1 MPILPLET
9 EIVYGP
15 LRSRRLG
22 LSLGVNLLPADE
34 KVCSFDCVYCH
45 YGRTT
50 VRTLQPSGLNF
61 PSMPQVRR
69 AVERALR
76 RHPDVAY
83 LTFSG
88 NGEPTLHPFFSE
100 IVAEVVDLR
109 DALAPAV
116 KVALFSNATTVGRP
130 EIRAALARI
139 DAPILKLDA
148 GDAETLARINRPV
161 PAVTWADVVAGLKR
175 VPNLT
180 VQSVLIDGTV
190 SNVRGDAFD
199 AWVAALAAI
208 RPARVQIY
216 STDYP
221 VPNVGV
227 ERVLPYVLNRIAAEV
242 RRRTELQVEAYYW

>member
-1 MPILPLET
+1 MPVLPLEQG
-9 EIVYGP
+9 IVYGP

-50 VRTLQPSGLNF
+50 AHTLTPSGLTF
-61 PSMPQVRR
+61 PSVPQVRR
-69 AVERALR
+69 ATERALR
-76 RHPDVAY
+76 RHPHVTY

-88 NGEPTLHPFFSE
+88 NGEPTLHPFFPE
-100 IVAEVVDLR
+100 IVEATVRLR
-109 DALAPAV
+109 DELAPDV
-116 KVALFSNATTVGRP
+116 KVALFSNATTVHRV
-130 EIRAALARI
+130 EIQGALARI

-161 PAVTWADVVAGLKR
+161 GDVTLGAIIDGLTR
-175 VPNLT
+175 VPNLI
-180 VQSVLIDGTV
+180 VQSVFIDGAV
-190 SNVRGDAFD
+190 SNARGAAFD
-199 AWVAALAAI
+199 AWAATLAEI

-221 VPNVGV
+221 VPDAGI
-227 ERVLPYVLNRIAAEV
+227 ERVLPYTLERIAAEV
-242 RRRTELQVEAYYW
+242 RQRTGFKVEAYYW